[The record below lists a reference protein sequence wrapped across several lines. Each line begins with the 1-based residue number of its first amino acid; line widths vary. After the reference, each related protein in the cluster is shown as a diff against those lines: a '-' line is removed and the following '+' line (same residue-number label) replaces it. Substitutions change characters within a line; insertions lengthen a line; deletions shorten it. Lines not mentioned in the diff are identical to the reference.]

1 LKQTEVDCEILKRC
15 CESLTDENQRL
26 KQGLVAMRRS
36 AAAAVLYVHQFPR
49 AADPVDNTLS
59 LSICPSCDKL
69 VTVASAGETSNKS
82 SSYSDPPS

>member
-26 KQGLVAMRRS
+26 KQELVAMRRS
-36 AAAAVLYVHQFPR
+36 AAAAGLYVHQFPR
-49 AADPVDNTLS
+49 AADPADNTLS